1 MRFGLKELGL
11 GLVGLNEVWFK
22 GIGFGLVWFSD
33 WAVKWFW
40 VWIMTRG

>member
-22 GIGFGLVWFSD
+22 GIFGLGLVGFS
-33 WAVKWFW
+33 
-40 VWIMTRG
+40 RLGC

>member
-11 GLVGLNEVWFK
+11 GLVG
-22 GIGFGLVWFSD
+22 FSD